1 MFRSIQWRISVSFIF
16 AVLIIMIILG
26 VYLVDSTRNSELDNL
41 RSQLGNEARITA
53 EASLPL
59 FLIHDSDLD
68 TLAKKLGNE
77 INARVTIIAL
87 NGTVLGDSHEN
98 PATMENHATRPEVID
113 ALASGL
119 GESTRYSTT
128 LGVQMMYVAVPV
140 SNQTT
145 IVGVAR
151 VALPL
156 DVVEDS
162 VNRVTLII
170 TLAIVVTAMLVIAA
184 AVLIGRA
191 TTRPLREITKASKRI
206 ASGEL
211 GQRIPVRSRDEI
223 GQLAEAFNE
232 MSSDLAKLIGDIS
245 AEKTKLQTV
254 LANMADGVI
263 MTDVEGKVV
272 LANQATERLFNLQ
285 EKDAIGMP
293 LIEAVRDHEADE
305 ILKLCL
311 STSQTQTGQ
320 FESAT
325 SKRFLRAI
333 AIPIARG
340 GPSGALLLFQ
350 DLTEVRSLQTMRRE
364 LVGNISHE
372 LRTPIAGI
380 KAMIETLRHG
390 AIDDKEAA
398 TDFLTRI
405 DSEVDRLTQMVSELT
420 ELSRIETGRAEL
432 RMSPVAL
439 NLLVQEVISQLNA
452 LAQRQQVVITADL
465 ASALPT
471 IKADDD
477 RIKQTLTNLVHNAI
491 KFNHPGGSATIST
504 TIDGEFVIVSV
515 SDTGTGISKGDLPHV
530 FERFY
535 KADKARPRSGS
546 GLGLAIAKHV
556 VQAHGGRIWARSEEG
571 KGSTFS
577 FSLPIKA
584 NPDIDN
590 SQNLTKL

>member
-1 MFRSIQWRISVSFIF
+1 MFRSIQWRITISFIL
-16 AVLIIMIILG
+16 VVIVSMGILG
-26 VYLVDSTRNSELDNL
+26 VYLVNSTRNSQLDNL
-41 RSQLGNEARITA
+41 RSQLENEARITA
-53 EASLPL
+53 EASLPV
-59 FLIHDSDLD
+59 FLVQDGDLD
-68 TLAKKLGNE
+68 TLAKKLGDE
-77 INARVTIIAL
+77 IDARITIIAL
-87 NGTVLGDSHEN
+87 NGTVLGDSQAD

-119 GESTRYSTT
+119 GESTRYSAT
-128 LGVQMMYVAVPV
+128 LGEQMMYVAVPV
-140 SNQTT
+140 TNQST

-156 DVVEDS
+156 AAVESS
-162 VNRVTLII
+162 VNQITLII
-170 TLAIVVTAMLVIAA
+170 ILAIVVTTVLAVVA

-211 GQRIPVRSRDEI
+211 GQKIPIRTKDET
-223 GQLAEAFNE
+223 GQLAQAFNE
-232 MSSDLAKLIGDIS
+232 MSSNLNKLVGDIS
-245 AEKTKLQTV
+245 IEKTKLQTV

-263 MTDVEGKVV
+263 MTDVEGKIV
-272 LANQATERLFNLQ
+272 LANQATERFFNFW
-285 EKDAIGMP
+285 EKDVINKP
-293 LIEAVRDHEADE
+293 LIEVVYDHEADE

-311 STSQTQTGQ
+311 RTGQTQTGQ
-320 FESAT
+320 FESVT

-333 AIPIARG
+333 AIPIVEG
-340 GPSGALLLFQ
+340 KLTGALLLFQ
-350 DLTEVRSLQTMRRE
+350 DLTEMRNLQTMRRE

-380 KAMIETLRHG
+380 KAMVETLREG

-398 TDFLTRI
+398 MDFLTRI

-432 RMSPVAL
+432 RISPVNL
-439 NLLVQEVISQLNA
+439 NLLVQEVVAQLNT
-452 LAQRQQVVITADL
+452 LAQRQQVTITANLATDL
-465 ASALPT
+465 PM
-471 IKADDD
+471 IKADND
-477 RIKQTLTNLVHNAI
+477 RIRQTLTNLVHNAV
-491 KFNHPGGSATIST
+491 KFNHPRGKVTVST
-504 TIDGEFVIVSV
+504 KVDRESVTVSV
-515 SDTGTGISKGDLPHV
+515 CDTGIGISKEDLPHV

-556 VQAHGGRIWARSEEG
+556 VQAHGGSIWAQSEEG

-577 FSLPIKA
+577 FSLPLKT
-584 NPDIDN
+584 NPDASN
-590 SQNLTKL
+590 P